1 MTNKVTR
8 LISSPDRMDWY
19 VNIYKVDRAYGGP
32 EEGGW
37 YYDVGELVESKCFDW
52 ADPSNREGKTH
63 ANAVA
68 YSEQVEQE
76 LKETE
81 KLPYNMGYGP
91 HDGCDPDGN
100 GDDDYLIP
108 GGKWGE
114 GSYKIEVSPKK
125 GANYPTERPYWD

>member
-1 MTNKVTR
+1 MNKITR
-8 LISSPDRMDWY
+8 LIDTPELMNWY
-19 VNIYKVDRAYGGP
+19 VNIYKVESAYGGP

-37 YYDVGELVESKCFDW
+37 YYDVGELVETKCFCS
-52 ADPSNREGKTH
+52 AEPSNKGGMTH
-63 ANAVA
+63 TNAVA

-91 HDGCDPDGN
+91 HDGCDNDGN
-100 GDDDYLIP
+100 GNDDYLIP

-114 GSYKIEVSPKK
+114 GSYRIDVSPIE
-125 GANYPTERPYWD
+125 GASYPTERPYWD

>member
-1 MTNKVTR
+1 MNKVTR

-37 YYDVGELVESKCFDW
+37 YYDVGELVESKCFSW
-52 ADPSNREGKTH
+52 AGSDYHEGTSYD
-63 ANAVA
+63 NAID
-68 YSEQVEQE
+68 YSEQVEKE
-76 LKETE
+76 LMQSE

-91 HDGCDPDGN
+91 HDGCDNDGN
-100 GDDDYLIP
+100 GDDNYLIP
-108 GGKWGE
+108 GGNWGE